1 MTGTAFLHTHES
13 RSGDVDAKLRRRVPP
28 QHLVDLVNP
37 VVRAVA
43 ESPAH
48 ALVDRSTLV
57 LHVIGRRTG
66 RCYDIPVNHLDLGGE
81 LFVLSQHAWRRN
93 LRGGADLDV
102 TIGGQRRPMHADL
115 EEDPESVARSL
126 KAIIDRLGWRI
137 ARRRLGLHLSGVG
150 QPTVADLQ
158 RMVEVSD
165 LAVITLTSED
175 TWRDGVVESHW
186 SDPTRPM

>member
-1 MTGTAFLHTHES
+1 MTRTAYPHIHEA
-13 RSGDVDAKLRRRVPP
+13 RSGDVDTKLRRRVPP
-28 QHLVDLVNP
+28 QYLIDLVNP

-48 ALVDRSTLV
+48 ALLDRSTLV

-66 RCYDIPVNHLDLGGE
+66 RCYDIPVTHLDLGGE

-93 LRGGADLDV
+93 LRGGVDLEV
-102 TIGGQRRPMHADL
+102 TLGGQRRTMHADL
-115 EEDPESVARSL
+115 EEDPELVARSL

-150 QPTVADLQ
+150 RPTVADLQ

-165 LAVITLTSED
+165 LAVITLTSEE
-175 TWRDGVVESHW
+175 TWRDGVIDSHW
-186 SDPTRPM
+186 SSSAQPM